1 MKPIRVGALSLF
13 FILIC
18 IQLSF
23 ADQGGL
29 TLTARVSGGT
39 PYKGQVIISLFT
51 SPANYLKAPIIKKI
65 KKMDGSGEAAVL
77 FDRLAPATYSISVI
91 YDEDADGELDT
102 GFLGIPTE
110 RVGFSN
116 NAKGRFGPP
125 SFEKT
130 AFNLAAS
137 KTVHIVLDN
146 AKD

>member
-1 MKPIRVGALSLF
+1 MPIRLGTLLIVFVLF
-13 FILIC
+13 C
-18 IQLSF
+18 TQLSI
-23 ADQGGL
+23 AGQHGL
-29 TLTARVSGGT
+29 TLTAKVSGGT
-39 PYKGQVIISLFT
+39 PNKGQVIISLFT
-51 SPANYLKAPIIKKI
+51 SPANYLKAPVIKKT
-65 KKMDGSGEAAVL
+65 KPVDGSGEASVR

-110 RVGFSN
+110 LIGFSN
-116 NAKGRFGPP
+116 NVKGRFGPP

-130 AFNLAAS
+130 AFKLAAS

>member
-1 MKPIRVGALSLF
+1 MKPIRVGALSLA
-13 FILIC
+13 FILFC
-18 IQLSF
+18 IQLSD
-23 ADQGGL
+23 ADRGGL

-39 PYKGQVIISLFT
+39 PNKGQVIISLFT
-51 SPANYLKAPIIKKI
+51 SPANYLKAPVIKKV
-65 KKMDGSGEAAVL
+65 KPMNGNGEASVL
-77 FDRLAPATYSISVI
+77 FDRLVPATYSISVI
-91 YDEDADGELDT
+91 YDEDDDGELDT

-110 RVGFSN
+110 LVGFSN

-130 AFNLAAS
+130 AFKLAAS